1 MKKVL
6 IALGIVVLIT
16 GASYSVYDFNK
27 SSKNSPNKSTGEKNT
42 SLVNPSN
49 SSKENTSAEQ
59 QVSAN
64 SSQNQ
69 NKEEKFKLKAIDFKL
84 KDLSGKEVS
93 LSEFKGKRV
102 FLNFWASWCPPCKA
116 EMPEME
122 ALYKETQNSDLV
134 ILAVNLGENKST
146 VEKFIK
152 DNNYTFPV
160 LLDSDNEAAVNY
172 RVVSIPTSFFIDK
185 DGTIVDKHIGSM
197 TIDDMKAYIKKIQ

>member
-1 MKKVL
+1 MKRIL
-6 IALGIVVLIT
+6 IALGIVVLIM

-27 SSKNSPNKSTGEKNT
+27 SEEKTT
-42 SLVNPSN
+42 SLVNPPVP
-49 SSKENTSAEQ
+49 TQQQASA
-59 QVSAN
+59 A
-64 SSQNQ
+64 SSQNS
-69 NKEEKFKLKAIDFKL
+69 NTDEKFKLKAIDFKL
-84 KDLSGKEVS
+84 KDLNGKEVS
-93 LSEFKGKRV
+93 LSDFKGKRV

-122 ALYKETQNSDLV
+122 DLYKETKDSDLV

-160 LLDSDNEAAVNY
+160 LLDNNNEAAVNY

-185 DGTIVDKHIGSM
+185 DGTIVDKHIGSI
-197 TIDDMKAYIKKIQ
+197 TIADMKAYIKKIK